1 MVEDLDPE
9 LVLGTPLCSPPWSG
23 DSGPALLLQP
33 DEGQLLR
40 HRREG
45 VLAVLLRLV
54 VPMLEGEDIIEIE
67 KKTQRRKI
75 TDLFEMTYFGDG

>member
-9 LVLGTPLCSPPWSG
+9 LVLGTPLCSPPR
-23 DSGPALLLQP
+23 SGPARLLIQP

-45 VLAVLLRLV
+45 VLAVLLGLV
-54 VPMLEGEDIIEIE
+54 VPMLEREDIIEIE
-67 KKTQRRKI
+67 KKKHNGEKALI
-75 TDLFEMTYFGDG
+75 CLK